1 MTSLSTLKPADV
13 IHKLRKAG
21 FVFDRHAKGSHEI
34 WYNPTTQRRTV
45 IPIILEEISQRA
57 HCVL

>member
-1 MTSLSTLKPADV
+1 MSRLPSFKASEV

-34 WYNPTTQRRTV
+34 
-45 IPIILEEISQRA
+45 
-57 HCVL
+57 